1 MSIQSPPTPT
11 ASTVGP
17 CHTVIQ
23 ISRTRPALEVYSAP
37 ALTAS
42 AVGPCPSIIQSTCSR
57 TLRRRKFT
65 QHHRTTR
72 PTLYSTEST
81 LNKTFYFI
89 PCISKADKSHS
100 VCSEKKSYF
109 FTVANRGCFDNLG
122 LNFFQKR
129 SGMHCSC
136 LTLRLGSTHVK

>member
-1 MSIQSPPTPT
+1 MAFWDSIPVYIGPSPRDGRKKREMIDEKKMSIQSPPTPT

-17 CHTVIQ
+17 CYTVIQ

-42 AVGPCPSIIQSTCSR
+42 AVGPCPTIIQSTCSR
-57 TLRRRKFT
+57 TLRHRKFS

-89 PCISKADKSHS
+89 PKLRSLILK
-100 VCSEKKSYF
+100 
-109 FTVANRGCFDNLG
+109 LG
-122 LNFFQKR
+122 FSLLF
-129 SGMHCSC
+129 
-136 LTLRLGSTHVK
+136 LL